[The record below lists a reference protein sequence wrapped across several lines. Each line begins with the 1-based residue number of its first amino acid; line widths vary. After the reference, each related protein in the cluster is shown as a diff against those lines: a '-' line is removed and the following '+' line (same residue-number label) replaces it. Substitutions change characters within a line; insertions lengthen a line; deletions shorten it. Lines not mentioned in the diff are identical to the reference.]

1 MVQLSRQSFVL
12 AIVMDNLSAIGD
24 IIPRRQRELILVLII
39 SHVSIRPYLF
49 LYLTVYVQGRQ
60 VGMVYLRRLPT

>member
-12 AIVMDNLSAIGD
+12 TIVMDNLSTIGD